1 MSTKS
6 TSEQTKTHY
15 YKITYSDTGRN
26 NMISTTES
34 LSLNR
39 YYVSPTGRS
48 FIVTGKAKLKYSMQ
62 DINSLVDIL
71 NEYDIGTIQYNMCNK
86 FILVQRSNIPKITLT
101 AEEKSVLMDI
111 LCDDPDITD
120 EQEKVLR
127 KILNK

>member
-1 MSTKS
+1 
-6 TSEQTKTHY
+6 
-15 YKITYSDTGRN
+15 
-26 NMISTTES
+26 
-34 LSLNR
+34 
-39 YYVSPTGRS
+39 
-48 FIVTGKAKLKYSMQ
+48 
-62 DINSLVDIL
+62 
-71 NEYDIGTIQYNMCNK
+71 MCNK